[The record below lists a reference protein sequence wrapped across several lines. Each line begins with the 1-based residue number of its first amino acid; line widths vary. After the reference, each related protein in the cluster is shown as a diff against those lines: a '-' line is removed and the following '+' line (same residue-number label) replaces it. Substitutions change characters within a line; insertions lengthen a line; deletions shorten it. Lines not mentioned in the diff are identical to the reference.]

1 MASAELGYRESEIYK
16 KHTVQ
21 KIVSV
26 KFDKNQNAEI
36 FGESMLWQI
45 LQINANDLKRQSE
58 TRKMYKEYAD
68 RVISRVNQLS
78 EIRSSKKDEPE

>member
-1 MASAELGYRESEIYK
+1 M
-16 KHTVQ
+16 Q

-26 KFDKNQNAEI
+26 KFDKNHNAEI

-58 TRKMYKEYAD
+58 TRKMYKEYAN
-68 RVISRVNQLS
+68 RVISRVN
-78 EIRSSKKDEPE
+78 

>member
-1 MASAELGYRESEIYK
+1 M
-16 KHTVQ
+16 Q

-36 FGESMLWQI
+36 LGESMLWQI

-78 EIRSSKKDEPE
+78 EIRSSQKDEPE